1 MKEMIRFQELMS
13 ELVVDRKWEEIY
25 RLSSLVQREFSILID
40 ANDAIW
46 IDVGDQSQVA
56 LSPPYG
62 SKLPFKLWVHTHPN
76 MTAYWSRTDQ
86 ESLRLATN
94 ILDTAY
100 VLGGDGILFSKSNPC
115 NGDDLIPGLDWS
127 KQNVTPW
134 DRVDEVVY

>member
-1 MKEMIRFQELMS
+1 
-13 ELVVDRKWEEIY
+13 
-25 RLSSLVQREFSILID
+25 
-40 ANDAIW
+40 
-46 IDVGDQSQVA
+46 
-56 LSPPYG
+56 
-62 SKLPFKLWVHTHPN
+62 

-115 NGDDLIPGLDWS
+115 NGDDLVPGLDWS
-127 KQNVTPW
+127 KENVTPW